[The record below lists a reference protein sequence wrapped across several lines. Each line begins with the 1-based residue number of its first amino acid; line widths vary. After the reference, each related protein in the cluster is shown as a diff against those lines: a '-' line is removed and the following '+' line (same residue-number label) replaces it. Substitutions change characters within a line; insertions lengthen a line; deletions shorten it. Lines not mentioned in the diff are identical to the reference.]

1 MFKSHHRARF
11 LLAATLAPGL
21 ILAPGAQTQ
30 DSQPAAGAATAYR
43 SPGEMSTQER
53 TAMMGGVSEY
63 NSCVY
68 KEAMARVD
76 ELPDIRQAADE
87 AMAACKDRI
96 EKLRALIEG
105 YGFEP
110 GFGEQFTHHAQSRAA
125 RTLLPELAIR
135 KSGN

>member
-1 MFKSHHRARF
+1 MFKIHHRAGF
-11 LLAATLAPGL
+11 LIAATMAQGL
-21 ILAPGAQTQ
+21 VLVSDAMAQ
-30 DSQPAAGAATAYR
+30 DSQPAAEASTTYR
-43 SPGEMSTQER
+43 SPGDMSMEER
-53 TAMMGGVSEY
+53 TAMMSGVSEY

-68 KEAMARVD
+68 EEAMARVD
-76 ELPDIRQAADE
+76 KFPDIRQAADE

-96 EKLRALIEG
+96 DKLRALIEG

-135 KSGN
+135 KSGS

>member
-1 MFKSHHRARF
+1 MFKIHHRAGF
-11 LLAATLAPGL
+11 LIAATLAQSL
-21 ILAPGAQTQ
+21 VLAAGVQAQ
-30 DSQPAAGAATAYR
+30 DGQPAAGVTTAYR
-43 SPGEMSTQER
+43 SPGDMSMEER
-53 TAMMGGVSEY
+53 TAMMSGVSAY
-63 NSCVY
+63 NTCVY

-76 ELPDIRQAADE
+76 KLPDIRQAADE
-87 AMAACKDRI
+87 AMTACKDSI
-96 EKLRALIEG
+96 DKLRALIEG

>member
-1 MFKSHHRARF
+1 MSKIHPRGGA
-11 LLAATLAPGL
+11 LIVM
-21 ILAPGAQTQ
+21 ILAQALLLVPL
-30 DSQPAAGAATAYR
+30 AGAEETGTASETAYR
-43 SPGEMSTQER
+43 SPGDMTMEER
-53 TAMMGGVSEY
+53 TAMMSGVSDY
-63 NSCVY
+63 NGCVY

-76 ELPDIRQAADE
+76 KLPDIRQAADE
-87 AMAACKDRI
+87 AMAACKNRI
-96 EKLRALIEG
+96 DSLRALIDG

>member
-1 MFKSHHRARF
+1 MSMIFARPA
-11 LLAATLAPGL
+11 LLGAVVLAAALASSAMAEEKTP
-21 ILAPGAQTQ
+21 PKE
-30 DSQPAAGAATAYR
+30 AATYR
-43 SPGEMSTQER
+43 SPGDMSMEER
-53 TAMMGGVSEY
+53 TAMMSGVSEY
-63 NSCVY
+63 NGCVY

-76 ELPDIRQAADE
+76 KLPDIRQAADE
-87 AMAACKDRI
+87 AMAACKGRI
-96 EKLRALIEG
+96 DELRTLIEG